1 LRTALKHPQALFELP
16 VAILQFLVLPGELP
30 QLIFELL
37 DPRLRIDIVGLRERR
52 RIPGENAQPEYRDQR
67 GSAGGFMNPE

>member
-1 LRTALKHPQALFELP
+1 LRTALKHPQTLFELP
-16 VAILQFLVLPGELP
+16 VAILQFLVLAGELP

-37 DPRLRIDIVGLRERR
+37 DPDLRIDLVGLREHR
-52 RIPGENAQPEYRDQR
+52 RIPGENTQSEYRGQR